1 MCGRSKI
8 CVPAISRVSCSFP
21 LYTTT
26 KAEGTNPPTL
36 GINTSTKTE
45 GTSNSVHTH
54 SHLPNHF
61 HPLQSIP
68 TSNQLTTSSSCAP
81 EESAVTLPAPTTS
94 KRLLKK
100 SCVSREVLLLPA
112 RSGSGC
118 SSTNF
123 PTTNL
128 APVGSALKPTNARW
142 LSRMVFLTRKT
153 SLSNVDKVILHD
165 GVPSKKNY

>member
-21 LYTTT
+21 LYTAT
-26 KAEGTNPPTL
+26 KAEGINSPTL
-36 GINTSTKTE
+36 GINTSTRP
-45 GTSNSVHTH
+45 HFTH
-54 SHLPNHF
+54 SHLPKHF

-68 TSNQLTTSSSCAP
+68 PSNQLTTSSSCAP
-81 EESAVTLPAPTTS
+81 EESVATLPALTAST
-94 KRLLKK
+94 RLLKK
-100 SCVSREVLLLPA
+100 SCASREVLLLPA

-118 SSTNF
+118 SLTSF
-123 PTTNL
+123 PTTNP

-153 SLSNVDKVILHD
+153 SPSNVDKVYSHD
-165 GVPSKKNY
+165 GVPSKENC